1 MEIGEIE
8 KIILLA
14 AEELNL
20 QQPDDRQLEL
30 SPDTQ
35 LFGKGSRLDSL
46 GLVNLIVMVEEKIM
60 DEFNA
65 AITVADERAMSQ
77 KNSPF
82 RTIRSL
88 SEYVLVLVREQQ
100 HA

>member
-1 MEIGEIE
+1 MELGEIE

>member
-1 MEIGEIE
+1 MELGEIE
-8 KIILLA
+8 KTILLA
-14 AEELNL
+14 TEELNL

-30 SPDTQ
+30 SPETQ
-35 LFGKGSRLDSL
+35 LFGKGSKLDSL
-46 GLVNLIVMVEEKIM
+46 GLVNLIVMVEEKVM

-65 AITVADERAMSQ
+65 AITIADERAMSQ

-88 SEYVLVLVREQQ
+88 SEYVFELVREQQ